1 MLYFISMSDVEKDCI
16 DNPIV
21 IDVSGEEL
29 KKRSEAVVQEKH
41 EERKNA
47 IIELV
52 MRQTNYSKEIA
63 SEKLSQWDNNYLHVI
78 KEYMDPDFQKEKIVN
93 KSNTK
98 NQMIYGEIRNF
109 MDDVNKQQIQRKRQA
124 EQHEQ
129 RRLAYLTYLQRKNGE
144 TGT

>member
-29 KKRSEAVVQEKH
+29 KKRREAVVQEKH

-63 SEKLSQWDNNYLHVI
+63 SEKLSQWGNNYLHVI

-129 RRLAYLTYLQRKNGE
+129 RRLAYLTYLQRKNGD

>member
-1 MLYFISMSDVEKDCI
+1 MSDVEKDCI

-29 KKRSEAVVQEKH
+29 KKRREAVVQEKH

>member
-29 KKRSEAVVQEKH
+29 KKRREAVVQEKH